1 MSKHPTSDVT
11 RPRKQ
16 EAIMARKNARTLVKL
31 VSTESNH
38 LYYTQKNKQND
49 QQRIELNKFDPVVGR
64 HVLYRE
70 AN

>member
-1 MSKHPTSDVT
+1 
-11 RPRKQ
+11 
-16 EAIMARKNARTLVKL
+16 MARKNARTLVKL